1 MQPGE
6 IFPRTM
12 IIETHWANPIDILT
26 YEKPF
31 TSSLRLRFST
41 DLLSSSIGE
50 ESKAAD
56 RNPHRPQQ
64 TEDLIA
70 ASFSGSRSDLCS
82 RILLQLQLVGIVHLS
97 KMGSEAKVLSLE
109 EVSKHHT
116 KDDCWLIISGK
127 VYDITPFL
135 DYHPGGDE
143 VLVLATKKDA
153 TEDFEDVGH
162 SQNAKDM
169 LKDYYVGDID
179 VNTMPQKGR
188 QYKPPSGSGSVST
201 QASGGS
207 SNTIL
212 MLVLPVVILA
222 LAYALYYYAKKD

>member
-1 MQPGE
+1 
-6 IFPRTM
+6 
-12 IIETHWANPIDILT
+12 
-26 YEKPF
+26 
-31 TSSLRLRFST
+31 
-41 DLLSSSIGE
+41 
-50 ESKAAD
+50 
-56 RNPHRPQQ
+56 
-64 TEDLIA
+64 
-70 ASFSGSRSDLCS
+70 
-82 RILLQLQLVGIVHLS
+82 
-97 KMGSEAKVLSLE
+97 MGSEAKVLSLE

-135 DYHPGGDE
+135 DDHPGGDE

-179 VNTMPQKGR
+179 VNTMPQKG

-207 SNTIL
+207 SNSIL

-222 LAYALYYYAKKD
+222 LAYALYYYAKKDEVISSA